1 MDTTD
6 DPSPSTPTAR
16 RGSSGC
22 STPCAHKGSS
32 TPTSSGTRP
41 WNSSAETR
49 YMVLPRRPTGTESLA
64 KDELAAPVTRN
75 ALIGTA
81 AV

>member
-1 MDTTD
+1 
-6 DPSPSTPTAR
+6 
-16 RGSSGC
+16 
-22 STPCAHKGSS
+22 
-32 TPTSSGTRP
+32 
-41 WNSSAETR
+41 
-49 YMVLPRRPTGTESLA
+49 MVLPRRPTGTESLA